1 MSKNKSIEINSD
13 DLFKISIKLLE
24 DYNLE
29 SNIHFLLLLSYFTI
43 KEFSK
48 KHAFLD
54 KNAKIELSIKYLPD
68 LLSGLKQYYN
78 IDVDIDDKQDTEL
91 KEILEIYTLIF
102 KYKNDEIYIKNK
114 SCCF

>member
-29 SNIHFLLLLSYFTI
+29 PNIHFILLLSYFTI

-48 KHAFLD
+48 KNTFLD
-54 KNAKIELSIKYLPD
+54 KYAKIELSIKYLPD
-68 LLSGLKQYYN
+68 LLSGLKQYYT
-78 IDVDIDDKQDTEL
+78 IDIEITKDENEL

-102 KYKNDEIYIKNK
+102 AYKNDDIYIKNK
-114 SCCF
+114 TCCF